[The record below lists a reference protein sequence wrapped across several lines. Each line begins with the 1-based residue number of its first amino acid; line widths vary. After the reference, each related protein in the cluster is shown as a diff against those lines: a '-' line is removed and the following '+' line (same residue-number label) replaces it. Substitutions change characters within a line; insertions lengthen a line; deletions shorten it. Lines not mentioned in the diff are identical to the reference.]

1 MLNASTQGL
10 VPLTIFALAGAVTPG
25 PNNTIAMLTGANRGF
40 RSVLPHLLG
49 VPTGFAVMTA
59 LMGTGLGAV
68 LLAKPGW
75 SLALQACGTLYLLYL
90 SWRLA
95 TSPVSASAESSSFRG
110 FGFAQSVA
118 FQFSNPKAWALSLG
132 SVTVFAAQSPVRL
145 AEVIAVWSVVNVLSI
160 AVWAAMGQALIGL
173 LAGPGRR
180 RAFNIT
186 MAVLLA
192 STALVMFAS
201 QLHTGA
207 WGRD

>member
-1 MLNASTQGL
+1 MPIPSTQGL
-10 VPLTIFALAGAVTPG
+10 VPFTIFALAGAMTPG

-40 RSVLPHLLG
+40 RAVLPHLLG

-59 LMGTGLGAV
+59 LMGTGLGAL
-68 LLAKPGW
+68 LLAVPAW
-75 SLALQACGTLYLLYL
+75 SLALQACGTVYLLYL

-95 TSPVSASAESSSFRG
+95 MSPVKAGGEQGSFKELS
-110 FGFAQSVA
+110 FPQSVA

-132 SVTVFAAQSPVRL
+132 SVTAFGTQSAGRL
-145 AEVIAVWSVVNVLSI
+145 AAVIAIWSVVNVTSI
-160 AVWAAMGQALIGL
+160 AVWAGMGQALIGL

-201 QLHTGA
+201 QWLGKA
-207 WGRD
+207 

>member
-1 MLNASTQGL
+1 MPISSTQGL
-10 VPLTIFALAGAVTPG
+10 VPFTIFALAGALTPG

-40 RSVLPHLLG
+40 RAVLPHLLG

-59 LMGTGLGAV
+59 LMGTGLGAL
-68 LLAKPGW
+68 LLAVPAW

-95 TSPVSASAESSSFRG
+95 TSPVKAGTEQGSFKELS
-110 FGFAQSVA
+110 FLQSVA
-118 FQFSNPKAWALSLG
+118 FQFSNPKAWALLLG
-132 SVTVFAAQSPVRL
+132 SVTAFGTQSAGRL
-145 AEVIAVWSVVNVLSI
+145 AVVIAIWSVVNVTSI

-192 STALVMFAS
+192 STALAMLAS
-201 QLHTGA
+201 QVHFKL
-207 WGRD
+207 

>member
-10 VPLTIFALAGAVTPG
+10 VPLMIFALAGAVTPG

-40 RSVLPHLLG
+40 RAAMPHLLG

-59 LMGTGLGAV
+59 LMGTGLGAL
-68 LLAKPGW
+68 LLARPGW
-75 SLALQACGTLYLLYL
+75 SLALQACGTMYLLYL

-95 TSPVSASAESSSFRG
+95 TSPVTAGTEPTAFRG
-110 FGFAQSVA
+110 LGFVQSVG

-132 SVTVFAAQSPVRL
+132 TVTVFAAQSPGRL
-145 AEVIAVWSVVNVLSI
+145 AQVIAVWSVVNVLSI

-192 STALVMFAS
+192 STALVMLAS
-201 QLHTGA
+201 QVHIKA
-207 WGRD
+207 

>member
-1 MLNASTQGL
+1 MPISSTQGL
-10 VPLTIFALAGAVTPG
+10 VPLMIFALAGAMTPG

-40 RSVLPHLLG
+40 RAVMPHLLG

-59 LMGTGLGAV
+59 LMGTGLGAL
-68 LLAKPGW
+68 LLAKPAW
-75 SLALQACGTLYLLYL
+75 SLALQACGTMYLLYL

-95 TSPVSASAESSSFRG
+95 TSPVPAGTEPTAFRG
-110 FGFAQSVA
+110 LSFVQSVA

-132 SVTVFAAQSPVRL
+132 TVTVFAAQSPGRL
-145 AEVIAVWSVVNVLSI
+145 AQVIVVWSVVNVLSI

-192 STALVMFAS
+192 STALVMLAS
-201 QLHTGA
+201 QVHI
-207 WGRD
+207 RP